1 MRTRQASSQCLN
13 RWVVFLLWQ
22 GIQLI
27 NGTMGTVGSNMLSEN
42 VTVLASE
49 TKGYTTTVG
58 TGGVQK
64 PSVRFTYRY
73 NNANYTVEASM
84 PESML

>member
-1 MRTRQASSQCLN
+1 
-13 RWVVFLLWQ
+13 
-22 GIQLI
+22 
-27 NGTMGTVGSNMLSEN
+27 MLSEN
-42 VTVLASE
+42 VTVLAGE

-58 TGGVQK
+58 AGGVQK

>member
-1 MRTRQASSQCLN
+1 VLT
-13 RWVVFLLWQ
+13 

-42 VTVLASE
+42 VTVLAGE